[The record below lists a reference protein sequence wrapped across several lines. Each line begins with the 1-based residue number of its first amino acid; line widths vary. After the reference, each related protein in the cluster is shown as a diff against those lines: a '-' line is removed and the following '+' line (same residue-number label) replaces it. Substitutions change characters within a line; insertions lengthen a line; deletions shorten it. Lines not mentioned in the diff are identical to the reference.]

1 MSVLRRREIPMA
13 LYIIVMVFLIFSN
26 YTGIAKNVAADVRSW
41 GIAIATFAA
50 LIGVINISYLHI
62 MKLYRRSKGWPY
74 SIVMFTCFIV
84 YFIVAYIYEPGYN
97 WIISNLSIPLGAAF
111 LSGFNTLGVI
121 FRGSRARSIW
131 SVLILFSVVA
141 TALLMVSLG
150 PLISPTLLDLAT
162 WIKDYPTTGVFRA
175 VTIGIGIGLLMLVV
189 RAILGLEKSYLGEM

>member
-1 MSVLRRREIPMA
+1 MA

-26 YTGIAKNVAADVRSW
+26 YTGIAKSVAADVRSW

-50 LIGVINISYLHI
+50 LIGVINISYLNI
-62 MKLYRRSKGWPY
+62 MKLYRRREGWPY

-84 YFIVAYIYEPGYN
+84 YFVVAYVYTPGYD

-131 SVLILFSVVA
+131 SVLILFSVVV

-150 PLISPTLLDLAT
+150 PLISPSLLDIAT
-162 WIKDYPTTGVFRA
+162 WIKNYPTTGVFRA

>member
-1 MSVLRRREIPMA
+1 MA

-50 LIGVINISYLHI
+50 LIGVINITYLHI
-62 MKLYRRSKGWPY
+62 MKLYRRREGWPY

-84 YFIVAYIYEPGYN
+84 YFIAAYSYKPGYD

-131 SVLILFSVVA
+131 SVLILFSVVV

-150 PLISPTLLDLAT
+150 PLISPSIIDIAT
-162 WIKDYPTTGVFRA
+162 WIKNYPTTGVFRA
-175 VTIGIGIGLLMLVV
+175 VTIGIGIGILMLVV
-189 RAILGLEKSYLGEM
+189 RAILGLEKSYLGEI

>member
-1 MSVLRRREIPMA
+1 MSVLRRREIPMS
-13 LYIIVMVFLIFSN
+13 LYIIVMVFLIFSA
-26 YTGIAKNVAADVRSW
+26 YTGVAPKFASDVRSW

-62 MKLYRRSKGWPY
+62 LKLYRRRKGWQY

-84 YFIVAYIYEPGYN
+84 YFVVAYVYQPGYN

-131 SVLILFSVVA
+131 SVLILFSVIM
-141 TALLMVSLG
+141 TALLSVSIG
-150 PLISPTLLDLAT
+150 PVIWPGIVDIAT

-189 RAILGLEKSYLGEM
+189 RAILGMEKSYLGEL

>member
-1 MSVLRRREIPMA
+1 MA

-26 YTGIAKNVAADVRSW
+26 YTGVAKNIAADVRSW

-62 MKLYRRSKGWPY
+62 TKLYRKKEGWPY

-84 YFIVAYIYEPGYN
+84 YFVVAYEYKPGYD

-131 SVLILFSVVA
+131 SALILFSVVV

-150 PLISPTLLDLAT
+150 PLISPSIIDIAT
-162 WIKDYPTTGVFRA
+162 WIKNYPTTGVFRA
-175 VTIGIGIGLLMLVV
+175 VTIGIGIGLLVLVV
-189 RAILGLEKSYLGEM
+189 RAILGMEKSYLGEM

>member
-1 MSVLRRREIPMA
+1 VSVLRRREIPMA

-84 YFIVAYIYEPGYN
+84 YFIVAYIYEPGYT

-150 PLISPTLLDLAT
+150 PLISPSILDIAT

-189 RAILGLEKSYLGEM
+189 RAILGMEKSYLGEM